1 MRGLRSRRDE
11 RGVVAITLAL
21 ISCFVLIPL
30 AALAVDIG
38 VQRVART
45 DMQSLADMVALD
57 LARGLDGKTTA
68 AQWAAKTPSLQERA
82 DASRDRN
89 NTTVGHQ
96 PTVVAELGTFDPL
109 ADTFTPL
116 PSTSDEIPNAVRVGA
131 STDVDFY
138 FISGTGGASRG
149 SEGGAGATS
158 IAQAKTTAC
167 FQLGSWAATI
177 NPSASSL
184 FGDML
189 KPLLGSST
197 LTAVGY
203 NGLATT
209 RISLLDIVQSDY
221 IGVGTVNEL
230 LSMNNLTVAKL
241 YQASAQVLAA
251 QGKTAQAQVF
261 TLASASAVSSTT
273 IDAGKLFG
281 LTTASSDAALETH
294 FNAMDILLGAAFLAN
309 GNNALDVDNL
319 QTSLA
324 SVGVTSS
331 TLKII
336 EKPQS
341 ACDDGEAQTSQASL
355 VSQAQVQVP
364 SNPVY
369 NSGGSTL
376 RLVDNKINLGVNINL
391 AGAKGHLTSIACD
404 PDTFD
409 VDVLTNLATLSVDG
423 RINLDGTVAVSKT
436 SVQGILD
443 PVTYL
448 ALPPVLNVAV
458 TFKANVSSGASTPAA
473 TTPSHGTVTIPPMTY
488 DDHTE
493 VGAGNHALPYPT
505 VTVDPTT
512 VTASVSIAGLNLS
525 LLTNAVLAPL
535 VMPTLNLS
543 EPVLT
548 SRVNPLVGPLIDK
561 LNGILVALDTG
572 LGINVAGADLYGLP
586 YPNCQTPVL
595 RG

>member
-1 MRGLRSRRDE
+1 MRGLRRRGRDE
-11 RGVVAITLAL
+11 RGVVAVTLAL

-30 AALAVDIG
+30 AALAVDVG

-57 LARGLDGKTTA
+57 LARGLDGKATA
-68 AQWAAKTPSLQERA
+68 AQWSAKSPSLQQRA

-89 NTTVGHQ
+89 DSTVGHQ

-109 ADTFTPL
+109 TQSFTPL
-116 PSTSDEIPNAVRVGA
+116 PSTSGVIPNAVRVGA
-131 STDVDFY
+131 STAVDFY
-138 FISGTGGASRG
+138 FADGSGGT
-149 SEGGAGATS
+149 GATS
-158 IAQAKTTAC
+158 IAQARTTAC
-167 FQLGSWAATI
+167 FQLGSWAATL

-209 RISLLDIVQSDY
+209 RLSLLDLVKTNY
-221 IGVGTVNEL
+221 IGVGTVNDL
-230 LSMNNLTVAKL
+230 LTMNNLTVANL
-241 YQASAQVLAA
+241 YRASAQVLAA

-261 TLASASAVSSTT
+261 NLAAASVVAPTT

-281 LTTASSDAALETH
+281 LSTSSDAALQTQ
-294 FNAMDILLGAAFLAN
+294 FNALDILLGAAFLAN
-309 GNNALDVDNL
+309 GTNALDVDNL

-336 EKPQS
+336 ERPQR
-341 ACDDGEAQTSQASL
+341 ACDQDEAKTAQASL

-376 RLVDNKINLGVNINL
+376 RLVDNKINLGVNLNL
-391 AGAKGHLTSIACD
+391 AGARGHLTSIACN

-409 VDVLTNLATLSVDG
+409 VDVLTDLATLSVDG
-423 RINLDGTVAVSKT
+423 RINLDGTVAIPKT
-436 SVQGILD
+436 SVAGVLN
-443 PVTYL
+443 PVTYSL
-448 ALPPVLNVAV
+448 LPSILNVAV
-458 TFKANVSSGASTPAA
+458 TFKANVSAGASTPAA
-473 TTPSHGTVTIPPMTY
+473 AAPAHGTVTIPPMTY

-505 VTVDPTT
+505 VTVDQTT
-512 VTASVSIAGLNLS
+512 VDATVSIAGLNLS
-525 LLTNAVLAPL
+525 LLTNAVLKPL

-543 EPVLT
+543 EPVLA

-561 LNGILVALDTG
+561 LNGILTALDTG
-572 LGINVAGADLYGLP
+572 LGLNVAGADVYGLP

>member
-1 MRGLRSRRDE
+1 VRGLRRRGRDE

-21 ISCFVLIPL
+21 VSCFVLIPL

-68 AQWAAKTPSLQERA
+68 AQWAAKTPSLQQRA
-82 DASRDRN
+82 EASRDRN
-89 NTTVGHQ
+89 DTTVGHP
-96 PTVVAELGTFDPL
+96 PTVAAEIGTFDAL
-109 ADTFTPL
+109 TSTFTPL
-116 PSTSDEIPNAVRVGA
+116 PSTSDVVPNAVRVGA
-131 STDVDFY
+131 STEVDFY
-138 FISGTGGASRG
+138 FAKGTGGA
-149 SEGGAGATS
+149 GAGSGGTGATA
-158 IAQAKTTAC
+158 IAQASTTAC
-167 FQLGSWAATI
+167 FQLGSWAATLD
-177 NPSASSL
+177 PSASSL

-203 NGLATT
+203 NGLAST
-209 RISLLDIVQSDY
+209 RLSLLDLVKTDY

-230 LSMNNLTVAKL
+230 LTMNNLTVAKL
-241 YQASAQVLAA
+241 YRASAQVLAA
-251 QGKTAQAQVF
+251 HGKTAEAQVF
-261 TLASASAVSSTT
+261 NLAAGSVVAPTT

-281 LTTASSDAALETH
+281 LSTSGDAALQTQ
-294 FNAMDILLGAAFLAN
+294 FNALDILLGAAFLAN
-309 GNNALDVDNL
+309 GTNALDVDNL

-336 EKPQS
+336 ERPQR
-341 ACDDGEAQTSQASL
+341 ACDQGEAQTAQASL

-369 NSGGSTL
+369 SGGGSTL
-376 RLVDNKINLGVNINL
+376 RLVDNKINLGINLNL
-391 AGAKGHLTSIACD
+391 AGAKGHLTSIACN

-409 VDVLTNLATLSVDG
+409 VDVLTDLANLSVDG
-423 RINLDGTVAVSKT
+423 RINLDGTVAVPKT
-436 SVQGILD
+436 SVAGILD
-443 PVTYL
+443 PVTYSL
-448 ALPPVLNVAV
+448 LPSILNVAV
-458 TFKANVSSGASTPAA
+458 TFKANVSAGASTPASA
-473 TTPSHGTVTIPPMTY
+473 APAHGTVTIPPMTY
-488 DDHTE
+488 NDHTE

-525 LLTNAVLAPL
+525 LLTNAVLTPL

-543 EPVLT
+543 EPTLT

-561 LNGILVALDTG
+561 LNGILLALDTG

>member
-1 MRGLRSRRDE
+1 VRGLGRRGRDE

-68 AQWAAKTPSLQERA
+68 AQWAAKTPSLQQRA

-89 NTTVGHQ
+89 DTTVGHP
-96 PTVVAELGTFDPL
+96 PTVTAEIGTFDPL
-109 ADTFTPL
+109 AETFTPL
-116 PSTSDEIPNAVRVGA
+116 PSTSDVVPNAVRVGA
-131 STDVDFY
+131 STKVDFY
-138 FISGTGGASRG
+138 FASGI
-149 SEGGAGATS
+149 GGAGARSGGTGATA
-158 IAQAKTTAC
+158 IAQASTTAC
-167 FQLGSWAATI
+167 FQLGSWAATL

-189 KPLLGSST
+189 KPLLGNST

-209 RISLLDIVQSDY
+209 RLSLLDLVKTDY
-221 IGVGTVNEL
+221 IGVGTVNDL
-230 LSMNNLTVAKL
+230 LAMDNLTVANV
-241 YQASAQVLAA
+241 YRASAQVLAA

-261 TLASASAVSSTT
+261 NLAAASVVAPTT

-281 LTTASSDAALETH
+281 LSTSSDAALQTQ
-294 FNAMDILLGAAFLAN
+294 FNALDILLGAAFLAN
-309 GNNALDVDNL
+309 GTNALDVDNL

-336 EKPQS
+336 ERPQR
-341 ACDDGEAQTSQASL
+341 ACDQGEAQTAQASL

-369 NSGGSTL
+369 SSGGSTL
-376 RLVDNKINLGVNINL
+376 RLVDNKINLGVNLSL
-391 AGAKGHLTSIACD
+391 AGARGHLTSIACN

-409 VDVLTNLATLSVDG
+409 VDVLTDLATLSVDG
-423 RINLDGTVAVSKT
+423 RVNLDGTVAIPKT
-436 SVQGILD
+436 SVAGILD
-443 PVTYL
+443 PVTYSL
-448 ALPPVLNVAV
+448 LPSILNVAV

-473 TTPSHGTVTIPPMTY
+473 TAPAHGTVTIPPMTY

-493 VGAGNHALPYPT
+493 VGAGNHVLPYPT

-512 VTASVSIAGLNLS
+512 VSASVSIAGLNLS
-525 LLTNAVLAPL
+525 LLTSAVLAPL
-535 VMPTLNLS
+535 VMPTLDLS

-561 LNGILVALDTG
+561 LNGILTALDTG
-572 LGINVAGADLYGLP
+572 LGLNVGGADIYGLP

>member
-1 MRGLRSRRDE
+1 VRGLRRRGRDE

-21 ISCFVLIPL
+21 VSCFVLIPL

-68 AQWAAKTPSLQERA
+68 AQWAAKTPSLQQRA
-82 DASRDRN
+82 EASRDRN
-89 NTTVGHQ
+89 DTTVGHP
-96 PTVVAELGTFDPL
+96 PTVAAEIGTFDAL
-109 ADTFTPL
+109 TSTFTPL
-116 PSTSDEIPNAVRVGA
+116 PSTSDVVPNAVRVGA
-131 STDVDFY
+131 STEVDFY
-138 FISGTGGASRG
+138 FAKGA
-149 SEGGAGATS
+149 GGAGAGSGGTGATA
-158 IAQAKTTAC
+158 IAQASTTAC
-167 FQLGSWAATI
+167 FQLGSWAATLD
-177 NPSASSL
+177 PSASSL

-203 NGLATT
+203 NGLAST
-209 RISLLDIVQSDY
+209 RLSLLDLVKTDY

-230 LSMNNLTVAKL
+230 LTMNNLTVAKL
-241 YQASAQVLAA
+241 YRASAQVLAA
-251 QGKTAQAQVF
+251 HGKTAEAQVF
-261 TLASASAVSSTT
+261 NLAAGSVVAPTT

-281 LTTASSDAALETH
+281 LSTSGDAALQTQ
-294 FNAMDILLGAAFLAN
+294 FNALDILLGAAFLAN
-309 GNNALDVDNL
+309 GTNALDVDNL

-336 EKPQS
+336 ERPQR
-341 ACDDGEAQTSQASL
+341 ACDQGEAQTAQASL

-369 NSGGSTL
+369 SSGGSTL
-376 RLVDNKINLGVNINL
+376 RLVDNKINLGINLNL
-391 AGAKGHLTSIACD
+391 AGAKGHLTSIACN

-409 VDVLTNLATLSVDG
+409 VDVLTDLANLSVDG
-423 RINLDGTVAVSKT
+423 RINLDGTVAVPKT
-436 SVQGILD
+436 SVAGILD
-443 PVTYL
+443 PVTYSL
-448 ALPPVLNVAV
+448 LPSILNVAV
-458 TFKANVSSGASTPAA
+458 TFKANVSAGASTPASA
-473 TTPSHGTVTIPPMTY
+473 APAHGTVTIPPMTY
-488 DDHTE
+488 NDHTE

-525 LLTNAVLAPL
+525 LLTNAVLTPL

-543 EPVLT
+543 EPTLT

-561 LNGILVALDTG
+561 LNGILLALDTG

>member
-1 MRGLRSRRDE
+1 MRSLRQRRRDE
-11 RGVVAITLAL
+11 RGVVAIVLAL
-21 ISCFVLIPL
+21 VSCFVLIPL

-68 AQWAAKTPSLQERA
+68 AQWAAKSPSLQQRA
-82 DASRDRN
+82 EASRDRN
-89 NTTVGHQ
+89 DTTVGHP
-96 PTVVAELGTFDPL
+96 PTVAAEIGTFDAL
-109 ADTFTPL
+109 TETFTPL
-116 PSTSDEIPNAVRVGA
+116 PSTSDVVPNAVRVGT
-131 STDVDFY
+131 STEVDFY
-138 FISGTGGASRG
+138 FARGTGGA
-149 SEGGAGATS
+149 GAGSGGTGATA
-158 IAQAKTTAC
+158 IAQASTTAC
-167 FQLGSWAATI
+167 FQLGSWAATL

-184 FGDML
+184 FGGIL

-203 NGLATT
+203 NGLAST
-209 RISLLDIVQSDY
+209 RLSLLDLVKTDY
-221 IGVGTVNEL
+221 IGVGTVNDL
-230 LSMNNLTVAKL
+230 LSMNNLTVANL
-241 YQASAQVLAA
+241 YRASAQVLAA

-261 TLASASAVSSTT
+261 NLAAASVVAPTT

-281 LTTASSDAALETH
+281 LSTASDAALQTQ
-294 FNAMDILLGAAFLAN
+294 FNALDILLGAAFLAN
-309 GNNALDVDNL
+309 GTNALDVDNL

-336 EKPQS
+336 ERPQR
-341 ACDDGEAQTSQASL
+341 ACDQGEAQTAQASL

-369 NSGGSTL
+369 SSGGSTL
-376 RLVDNKINLGVNINL
+376 RLVDNKINLGINLNL
-391 AGAKGHLTSIACD
+391 AGAKGHLTSIACN

-409 VDVLTNLATLSVDG
+409 VDVLTDLATLSVDG
-423 RINLDGTVAVSKT
+423 RINLDGTVAIPKT
-436 SVQGILD
+436 SVAGVLD
-443 PVTYL
+443 PLTYSL
-448 ALPPVLNVAV
+448 LPSILNVAV
-458 TFKANVSSGASTPAA
+458 TFKANVSAGASTPAA
-473 TTPSHGTVTIPPMTY
+473 TAPAHGTVTIPPMTY

-505 VTVDPTT
+505 VTVDQTT
-512 VTASVSIAGLNLS
+512 VTTSISVAGLNLS
-525 LLTNAVLAPL
+525 LLTNAVLTPL

-543 EPVLT
+543 QPVLT

-561 LNGILVALDTG
+561 LNSILTALDTG
-572 LGINVAGADLYGLP
+572 LGINVAGADVYGLP

>member
-1 MRGLRSRRDE
+1 VRRLRERRRDE
-11 RGVVAITLAL
+11 RGVVAIVLAL
-21 ISCFVLIPL
+21 VSCFVLIPL

-68 AQWAAKTPSLQERA
+68 AQWSAKTPSLQQRA

-89 NTTVGHQ
+89 DTTVGHP
-96 PTVVAELGTFDPL
+96 PTVIAELGTYDPV

-116 PSTSDEIPNAVRVGA
+116 PSTSDAIPDAVRVGA

-138 FISGTGGASRG
+138 FISGSGGASRD
-149 SEGGAGATS
+149 SGGAGAVS

-167 FQLGSWAATI
+167 FQLGSWAATL

-203 NGLATT
+203 NGLAST
-209 RISLLDIVQSDY
+209 RVSLLDLVQSDF

-230 LSMNNLTVAKL
+230 LTMNNLTVAKL
-241 YQASAQVLAA
+241 YRASAQVLSA

-261 TLASASAVSSTT
+261 TLAAASAVASTT

-281 LTTASSDAALETH
+281 LTTSSDAALQTQ
-294 FNAMDILLGAAFLAN
+294 FNALDILVGAAFLAN
-309 GNNALDVDNL
+309 GTNALNVDNL
-319 QTSLA
+319 QASLA

-336 EKPQS
+336 ERPQR
-341 ACDDGEAQTSQASL
+341 ACDQGEAQTAQASL

-376 RLVDNKINLGVNINL
+376 RLVDNKINLGINLNL
-391 AGAKGHLTSIACD
+391 AGAKGRLTSIACN

-409 VDVLTNLATLSVDG
+409 VDVLTDLATLSVDG
-423 RINLDGTVAVSKT
+423 RINLDGTVAIPKT
-436 SVQGILD
+436 SVAGILD
-443 PVTYL
+443 PVTYSL
-448 ALPPVLNVAV
+448 LPSILNVAV

-473 TTPSHGTVTIPPMTY
+473 SVPAHGTVTIPPMTY
-488 DDHTE
+488 NDHTE
-493 VGAGNHALPYPT
+493 VGSGNHALPYPT
-505 VTVDPTT
+505 VTVDQTT
-512 VTASVSIAGLNLS
+512 VTTSISIAGLNLS

-561 LNGILVALDTG
+561 LNGILAALDTG
-572 LGINVAGADLYGLP
+572 LGLNVAGADLYGLP

>member
-1 MRGLRSRRDE
+1 VRGLRRRGRDE

-21 ISCFVLIPL
+21 VSCFVLIPL

-68 AQWAAKTPSLQERA
+68 AQWAAKTPSLQQRA
-82 DASRDRN
+82 EASRDRN
-89 NTTVGHQ
+89 DTTVGHP
-96 PTVVAELGTFDPL
+96 PTVAAEIGTFDAL
-109 ADTFTPL
+109 TSTFTPL
-116 PSTSDEIPNAVRVGA
+116 PSTSDVVPNAVRVGA
-131 STDVDFY
+131 STEVDFY
-138 FISGTGGASRG
+138 FAKGTGGA
-149 SEGGAGATS
+149 GAGSGGTGATA
-158 IAQAKTTAC
+158 IAQASTTAC
-167 FQLGSWAATI
+167 FQLGSWAATLD
-177 NPSASSL
+177 PSASSL

-209 RISLLDIVQSDY
+209 RLSLLDLVKTDY
-221 IGVGTVNEL
+221 IGVGTVNDL
-230 LSMNNLTVAKL
+230 LTMNNLTVAKL
-241 YQASAQVLAA
+241 YRASAQVLAA
-251 QGKTAQAQVF
+251 HGKTAEAQVF
-261 TLASASAVSSTT
+261 NLAAGSVVAPTT

-281 LTTASSDAALETH
+281 LSTSGDAALQTQ
-294 FNAMDILLGAAFLAN
+294 FNALDILLGAAFLAN
-309 GNNALDVDNL
+309 GTNALDVDNL

-336 EKPQS
+336 ERPQR
-341 ACDDGEAQTSQASL
+341 ACDQGEAQTAQASL

-369 NSGGSTL
+369 SSGGSTL
-376 RLVDNKINLGVNINL
+376 RLVDNKINLGINLNL
-391 AGAKGHLTSIACD
+391 AGAKGHLTSIACN

-409 VDVLTNLATLSVDG
+409 VDVLTDLANLSVDG
-423 RINLDGTVAVSKT
+423 RINLDGTVAVPKT
-436 SVQGILD
+436 SVAGILD
-443 PVTYL
+443 PVTYSL
-448 ALPPVLNVAV
+448 LPSILNVAV
-458 TFKANVSSGASTPAA
+458 TFKANVSAGASTPASA
-473 TTPSHGTVTIPPMTY
+473 APAHGTVTIPPMTY
-488 DDHTE
+488 NDHTE

-525 LLTNAVLAPL
+525 LLTNAVLTPL

-543 EPVLT
+543 EPTLT

-561 LNGILVALDTG
+561 LNGILLALDTG

>member
-1 MRGLRSRRDE
+1 MRSLRQRRRDE
-11 RGVVAITLAL
+11 RGVVAIVLAL
-21 ISCFVLIPL
+21 VSCFVLIPL

-68 AQWAAKTPSLQERA
+68 AQWAAKSPSLQQRA
-82 DASRDRN
+82 EASRDRN
-89 NTTVGHQ
+89 DTTVGHP
-96 PTVVAELGTFDPL
+96 PTVAAEIGTFDAL
-109 ADTFTPL
+109 TETFTPL
-116 PSTSDEIPNAVRVGA
+116 PSTSDVVPNAVRVGT
-131 STDVDFY
+131 STEVDFY
-138 FISGTGGASRG
+138 FARGTGGA
-149 SEGGAGATS
+149 GAGSGGTGATA
-158 IAQAKTTAC
+158 IAQASTTAC
-167 FQLGSWAATI
+167 FQLGSWAATLD
-177 NPSASSL
+177 PSASSL

-203 NGLATT
+203 NGLAST
-209 RISLLDIVQSDY
+209 RLSLLDLVKTDY
-221 IGVGTVNEL
+221 IGVGTVNDL
-230 LSMNNLTVAKL
+230 LSMNNLTVANL
-241 YQASAQVLAA
+241 YRASAQVLAA

-261 TLASASAVSSTT
+261 NLAAASVVAPTT

-281 LTTASSDAALETH
+281 LSTASDAALQTQ
-294 FNAMDILLGAAFLAN
+294 FNALDILLGAAFLAN
-309 GNNALDVDNL
+309 GTNALDVDNL

-336 EKPQS
+336 ERPQR
-341 ACDDGEAQTSQASL
+341 ACDQGEAQTAQASL

-369 NSGGSTL
+369 SSGGSTL
-376 RLVDNKINLGVNINL
+376 RLVDNKINLGINLNL
-391 AGAKGHLTSIACD
+391 AGAKGHLTSIACN

-409 VDVLTNLATLSVDG
+409 VDVLTDLATLSVDG
-423 RINLDGTVAVSKT
+423 RINLDGTVAVPKT
-436 SVQGILD
+436 SVAGILD
-443 PVTYL
+443 PVTYSL
-448 ALPPVLNVAV
+448 LPSILNVAV
-458 TFKANVSSGASTPAA
+458 TFKANVSAGASTPAA
-473 TTPSHGTVTIPPMTY
+473 TAPAHGTVTIPPMTY

-505 VTVDPTT
+505 VTVDQTT
-512 VTASVSIAGLNLS
+512 VSTSISIAGLNLS
-525 LLTNAVLAPL
+525 LLTNAVLTPL

-543 EPVLT
+543 QPVLT

-561 LNGILVALDTG
+561 LNSILTALDTG
-572 LGINVAGADLYGLP
+572 LGINVAGADVYGLP

>member
-1 MRGLRSRRDE
+1 MRSLRQRRRDE
-11 RGVVAITLAL
+11 RGVVAIVLAL
-21 ISCFVLIPL
+21 VSCFVLIPL

-68 AQWAAKTPSLQERA
+68 AQWAAKSPSLQQRA
-82 DASRDRN
+82 EASRDRN
-89 NTTVGHQ
+89 DTTVGHP
-96 PTVVAELGTFDPL
+96 PTVAAEIGTFDAL
-109 ADTFTPL
+109 TETFTPL
-116 PSTSDEIPNAVRVGA
+116 PSTSDVVPNAVRVGT
-131 STDVDFY
+131 STEVDFY
-138 FISGTGGASRG
+138 FARGTGGA
-149 SEGGAGATS
+149 GAGSGGTGATA
-158 IAQAKTTAC
+158 IAQASTTAC
-167 FQLGSWAATI
+167 FQLGSWAATLD
-177 NPSASSL
+177 PSASSL

-203 NGLATT
+203 NGLAST
-209 RISLLDIVQSDY
+209 RLSLLDLVKTDY
-221 IGVGTVNEL
+221 IGVGTVNDL
-230 LSMNNLTVAKL
+230 LSMNNLTVANL
-241 YQASAQVLAA
+241 YRASAQVLAA

-261 TLASASAVSSTT
+261 NLAAASVVAPTT

-281 LTTASSDAALETH
+281 LSTASDAALQTQ
-294 FNAMDILLGAAFLAN
+294 FNALDILLGAAFLAN
-309 GNNALDVDNL
+309 GTNALDVDNL

-336 EKPQS
+336 ERPQR
-341 ACDDGEAQTSQASL
+341 ACDQGEAQTAQASL

-369 NSGGSTL
+369 SSGGSTL
-376 RLVDNKINLGVNINL
+376 RLVDNKINLGINLNL
-391 AGAKGHLTSIACD
+391 AGAKGHLTSIACN

-409 VDVLTNLATLSVDG
+409 VDVLTDLATLSVDG
-423 RINLDGTVAVSKT
+423 RINLDGTVAIPKT
-436 SVQGILD
+436 SVAGVLD
-443 PVTYL
+443 PLTYSL
-448 ALPPVLNVAV
+448 LPSILNVAV
-458 TFKANVSSGASTPAA
+458 TFKANVSAGASTPAA
-473 TTPSHGTVTIPPMTY
+473 TAPAHGTVTIPPMTY

-505 VTVDPTT
+505 VTVDQTT
-512 VTASVSIAGLNLS
+512 VSTSISIAGLNLS

-543 EPVLT
+543 QPVLT

-561 LNGILVALDTG
+561 LNSILTALDTG
-572 LGINVAGADLYGLP
+572 LGINVAGADVYGLP

>member
-1 MRGLRSRRDE
+1 MRSLRQRRRDE
-11 RGVVAITLAL
+11 RGVVAIVLAL
-21 ISCFVLIPL
+21 VSCFVLIPL

-68 AQWAAKTPSLQERA
+68 AQWAAKSPSLQQRA
-82 DASRDRN
+82 EASRDRN
-89 NTTVGHQ
+89 DTTVGHP
-96 PTVVAELGTFDPL
+96 PTVAAEIGTFDAL
-109 ADTFTPL
+109 TETFTPL
-116 PSTSDEIPNAVRVGA
+116 PSTSDVVPNAVRVGT
-131 STDVDFY
+131 STEVDFY
-138 FISGTGGASRG
+138 FARGTGGA
-149 SEGGAGATS
+149 GAGSGGTGATA
-158 IAQAKTTAC
+158 IAQASTTAC
-167 FQLGSWAATI
+167 FQLGSWAATL

-184 FGDML
+184 FGGIL

-203 NGLATT
+203 NGLAST
-209 RISLLDIVQSDY
+209 RLSLLDLVKTDY
-221 IGVGTVNEL
+221 IGVGTVNDL
-230 LSMNNLTVAKL
+230 LSMNNLTVANL
-241 YQASAQVLAA
+241 YRASAQVLAA

-261 TLASASAVSSTT
+261 NLAAASVVAPTT

-281 LTTASSDAALETH
+281 LSTASDAALQTQ
-294 FNAMDILLGAAFLAN
+294 FNALDILLGAAFLAN
-309 GNNALDVDNL
+309 GTNALDVDNL

-336 EKPQS
+336 ERPQR
-341 ACDDGEAQTSQASL
+341 ACDQGEAQTAQASL

-369 NSGGSTL
+369 SSGGSTL
-376 RLVDNKINLGVNINL
+376 RLVDNKINLGINLNL
-391 AGAKGHLTSIACD
+391 AGAKGHLTSIACN

-409 VDVLTNLATLSVDG
+409 VDVLTDLATLSVDG
-423 RINLDGTVAVSKT
+423 RINLDGTVAVPKT
-436 SVQGILD
+436 SVAGILD
-443 PVTYL
+443 PVTYSL
-448 ALPPVLNVAV
+448 LPSILNVAV

-473 TTPSHGTVTIPPMTY
+473 TAPAHGTVTIPPMTY

-512 VTASVSIAGLNLS
+512 VSASISIAGLNLS

-543 EPVLT
+543 QPVLT

-561 LNGILVALDTG
+561 LNSILTALDTG
-572 LGINVAGADLYGLP
+572 LGINVAGADVYGLP

>member
-1 MRGLRSRRDE
+1 VRGLRRRGRDE

-68 AQWAAKTPSLQERA
+68 SQWAAKSPSLQQRA
-82 DASRDRN
+82 EASRDRN
-89 NTTVGHQ
+89 DTTVGHP
-96 PTVVAELGTFDPL
+96 PTVAAELGTFDAL
-109 ADTFTPL
+109 TETFTPL
-116 PSTSDEIPNAVRVGA
+116 LSTSDVVPNAVRVGA
-131 STDVDFY
+131 STEVDFY
-138 FISGTGGASRG
+138 FAKGTGGA
-149 SEGGAGATS
+149 GAGGGGTGATAV
-158 IAQAKTTAC
+158 AQAATTAC
-167 FQLGSWAATI
+167 FQLGSWAATL
-177 NPSASSL
+177 NPSASTL

-209 RISLLDIVQSDY
+209 RLSLLDLVKTDY
-221 IGVGTVNEL
+221 IGVGTVNDL
-230 LSMNNLTVAKL
+230 LTMNNLTVAKL
-241 YQASAQVLAA
+241 YRASAQVLAA

-261 TLASASAVSSTT
+261 NLAAASVVAPAT

-281 LTTASSDAALETH
+281 LSTSSDAALQTQ
-294 FNAMDILLGAAFLAN
+294 FNALDILLGAAFLAN
-309 GNNALDVDNL
+309 GTNALDVDNL

-336 EKPQS
+336 ERPQR
-341 ACDDGEAQTSQASL
+341 ACDQGEAQTAQASL

-369 NSGGSTL
+369 SSGGSTL
-376 RLVDNKINLGVNINL
+376 RLVDNKINLGVNLNL
-391 AGAKGHLTSIACD
+391 AGATGHLTSIACN

-409 VDVLTNLATLSVDG
+409 VDVLTDLATLSVDG
-423 RINLDGTVAVSKT
+423 RINLDGTVAIPKT
-436 SVQGILD
+436 SVAGVLD
-443 PVTYL
+443 PVTYSL
-448 ALPPVLNVAV
+448 LPSILNVAV
-458 TFKANVSSGASTPAA
+458 TFKANVSAGASTPAA
-473 TTPSHGTVTIPPMTY
+473 SAPAHGTVTIPPMTY

-512 VTASVSIAGLNLS
+512 VSTTISISGLNLS

-561 LNGILVALDTG
+561 LNSILTALDTG
-572 LGINVAGADLYGLP
+572 LGVNVAGADLYGLP

>member
-1 MRGLRSRRDE
+1 MRRLRQRRRDE
-11 RGVVAITLAL
+11 RGVVAIVLAL
-21 ISCFVLIPL
+21 VSCFVLIPL

-68 AQWAAKTPSLQERA
+68 AQWAAKSPSLQQRA
-82 DASRDRN
+82 EASRDRN
-89 NTTVGHQ
+89 DTTVGHP
-96 PTVVAELGTFDPL
+96 PTVAAEIGTFDAL
-109 ADTFTPL
+109 TETFTPL
-116 PSTSDEIPNAVRVGA
+116 PSTSDVVPNAVRVGT
-131 STDVDFY
+131 STEVDFY
-138 FISGTGGASRG
+138 FARGTGGA
-149 SEGGAGATS
+149 GAGSGGTGATA
-158 IAQAKTTAC
+158 IAQASTTAC
-167 FQLGSWAATI
+167 FQLGSWAATLD
-177 NPSASSL
+177 PSASSL

-203 NGLATT
+203 NGLAST
-209 RISLLDIVQSDY
+209 RLSLLDLVKTDY
-221 IGVGTVNEL
+221 IGVGTVNDL
-230 LSMNNLTVAKL
+230 LSMNNLTVANL
-241 YQASAQVLAA
+241 YRASAQVLAA

-261 TLASASAVSSTT
+261 NLAAASVVAPTR

-281 LTTASSDAALETH
+281 LSTASDAALQTQ
-294 FNAMDILLGAAFLAN
+294 FNALDILLGAAFLAN
-309 GNNALDVDNL
+309 GTNALDVDNL

-336 EKPQS
+336 ERPQR
-341 ACDDGEAQTSQASL
+341 ACDQGEAQTAQASL

-369 NSGGSTL
+369 SSGGSTL
-376 RLVDNKINLGVNINL
+376 RLVDNKINLGINLNL
-391 AGAKGHLTSIACD
+391 AGAKGHLTSIACN

-409 VDVLTNLATLSVDG
+409 VDVLTDLATLSVDG
-423 RINLDGTVAVSKT
+423 RINLDGTVAVPKT
-436 SVQGILD
+436 SVAGILD
-443 PVTYL
+443 PVTYSL
-448 ALPPVLNVAV
+448 LPSILNVAV
-458 TFKANVSSGASTPAA
+458 TFKANVSAGASTPAA
-473 TTPSHGTVTIPPMTY
+473 TAPAHGTVTIPPMTY

-505 VTVDPTT
+505 VTVDQTT
-512 VTASVSIAGLNLS
+512 VSTSISIAGLNLS
-525 LLTNAVLAPL
+525 LLTNAVLTPL

-543 EPVLT
+543 QPVLT

-561 LNGILVALDTG
+561 LNSILTALDTG
-572 LGINVAGADLYGLP
+572 LGINVAGADVYGLP

>member
-1 MRGLRSRRDE
+1 VRGLSRRGRDE

-30 AALAVDIG
+30 AALAVDVG

-57 LARGLDGKTTA
+57 LARGLDGTTTA
-68 AQWAAKTPSLQERA
+68 AQWSAKSPSLQQRA

-89 NTTVGHQ
+89 DSTVGHR

-109 ADTFTPL
+109 TQSFTPL
-116 PSTSDEIPNAVRVGA
+116 PSTSGVIPNAVRVGA
-131 STDVDFY
+131 STAVDFY
-138 FISGTGGASRG
+138 FANGSGGTH
-149 SEGGAGATS
+149 ATS
-158 IAQAKTTAC
+158 IAQARTTAC
-167 FQLGSWAATI
+167 FQLGSWAATL

-209 RISLLDIVQSDY
+209 RLSLLDLVKTNY
-221 IGVGTVNEL
+221 IGVGTVNDL
-230 LSMNNLTVAKL
+230 LTMDNLTVANL
-241 YQASAQVLAA
+241 YRASAQVLAG

-261 TLASASAVSSTT
+261 NLAAGSVVAPTT

-281 LTTASSDAALETH
+281 LSTSSDAALQTQ
-294 FNAMDILLGAAFLAN
+294 FNALDILLGAAFLAN
-309 GNNALDVDNL
+309 GTNALDVDNL

-336 EKPQS
+336 ERPQR
-341 ACDDGEAQTSQASL
+341 ACDQDEAKTAQASL

-369 NSGGSTL
+369 SSGGSTL
-376 RLVDNKINLGVNINL
+376 RLVDKKINLGVNLNL
-391 AGAKGHLTSIACD
+391 AGARGHLTSIACN

-409 VDVLTNLATLSVDG
+409 VDVLTDLATLSVDG
-423 RINLDGTVAVSKT
+423 RINLDGTVAVPKASLAG
-436 SVQGILD
+436 VLD
-443 PVTYL
+443 PVTFSL
-448 ALPPVLNVAV
+448 LPSILNVAV
-458 TFKANVSSGASTPAA
+458 TFKANVSAGASTPASA
-473 TTPSHGTVTIPPMTY
+473 APVHGTVTIPPMTY

-493 VGAGNHALPYPT
+493 VGAGNHTLPDPT
-505 VTVDPTT
+505 VTVDETT
-512 VTASVSIAGLNLS
+512 VNATVSIAGLNLS
-525 LLTNAVLAPL
+525 LLTNAVLKPL
-535 VMPTLNLS
+535 VMPILNLS
-543 EPVLT
+543 EPVLA
-548 SRVNPLVGPLIDK
+548 SRVNPLVGPLVDK
-561 LNGILVALDTG
+561 LNGILTALDTG
-572 LGINVAGADLYGLP
+572 LGLNVGGADIYGLP
-586 YPNCQTPVL
+586 HPNCQTPVL

>member
-1 MRGLRSRRDE
+1 VRGLRRRGHDE

-21 ISCFVLIPL
+21 VSCFVLIPL

-68 AQWAAKTPSLQERA
+68 AQWAAKTPSLQQRA
-82 DASRDRN
+82 EASRDRN
-89 NTTVGHQ
+89 DTTVGHP
-96 PTVVAELGTFDPL
+96 PTVAAEIGTFDAL
-109 ADTFTPL
+109 TSTFTPL
-116 PSTSDEIPNAVRVGA
+116 PSTSDVVPNAVRVGA
-131 STDVDFY
+131 STEVDFY
-138 FISGTGGASRG
+138 FAKGTGGA
-149 SEGGAGATS
+149 GAGSGGTGATA
-158 IAQAKTTAC
+158 IAQASTTAC
-167 FQLGSWAATI
+167 FQLGSWAATLD
-177 NPSASSL
+177 PSASSL

-203 NGLATT
+203 NGLAST
-209 RISLLDIVQSDY
+209 RLSLLDLVKTDY
-221 IGVGTVNEL
+221 IGVGTVNDL
-230 LSMNNLTVAKL
+230 LTMNNLTVAKL
-241 YQASAQVLAA
+241 YRASAQVLAA
-251 QGKTAQAQVF
+251 HGKTAEAQVF
-261 TLASASAVSSTT
+261 NLAAGSVVAPTT

-281 LTTASSDAALETH
+281 LSTSGDAALQTQ
-294 FNAMDILLGAAFLAN
+294 FNALDILLGAAFLAN
-309 GNNALDVDNL
+309 GTNALDVDNL

-336 EKPQS
+336 ERPQR
-341 ACDDGEAQTSQASL
+341 ACDQGEAQTAQASL

-369 NSGGSTL
+369 SSGGSTL
-376 RLVDNKINLGVNINL
+376 RLVDNKINLGINLNL
-391 AGAKGHLTSIACD
+391 AGAKGHLTSIACN

-409 VDVLTNLATLSVDG
+409 VDVLTDLATLSVDG
-423 RINLDGTVAVSKT
+423 RINLDGTVAVPKT
-436 SVQGILD
+436 SVAGILD
-443 PVTYL
+443 PVTYSL
-448 ALPPVLNVAV
+448 LPSILNVAV
-458 TFKANVSSGASTPAA
+458 TFKANVSAGASTPASA
-473 TTPSHGTVTIPPMTY
+473 APAHGTVTIPPMTY
-488 DDHTE
+488 NDHTE

-505 VTVDPTT
+505 VRVDPTT

-525 LLTNAVLAPL
+525 LLTNAVLTPL

-543 EPVLT
+543 EPTLT

-561 LNGILVALDTG
+561 LNGILLALDTG

>member
-1 MRGLRSRRDE
+1 MRSLRQRRRDE
-11 RGVVAITLAL
+11 RGVVAIVLAL
-21 ISCFVLIPL
+21 VSCFVLIPL

-68 AQWAAKTPSLQERA
+68 AQWAAKSPSLQQRA
-82 DASRDRN
+82 EASRDRN
-89 NTTVGHQ
+89 DTTVGHP
-96 PTVVAELGTFDPL
+96 PTVAAEIGTFDAL
-109 ADTFTPL
+109 TETFTPL
-116 PSTSDEIPNAVRVGA
+116 PSTSDVVPNAVRVGT
-131 STDVDFY
+131 STEVDFY
-138 FISGTGGASRG
+138 FARGTGGA
-149 SEGGAGATS
+149 GAGSGGTGATA
-158 IAQAKTTAC
+158 IAQASTTAC
-167 FQLGSWAATI
+167 FQLGSWAATL

-203 NGLATT
+203 NGLAST
-209 RISLLDIVQSDY
+209 RLSLLDLVKTDY
-221 IGVGTVNEL
+221 IGVGTVNDL
-230 LSMNNLTVAKL
+230 LSMNNLTVANL
-241 YQASAQVLAA
+241 YRASAQVLAA

-261 TLASASAVSSTT
+261 NLAAASVVAPTT

-281 LTTASSDAALETH
+281 LSTASDAALQTQ
-294 FNAMDILLGAAFLAN
+294 FNALDILLGAAFLAN
-309 GNNALDVDNL
+309 GTNALDVDNL

-336 EKPQS
+336 ERPQR
-341 ACDDGEAQTSQASL
+341 ACDQGEAQTAQASL

-369 NSGGSTL
+369 SSGGSTL
-376 RLVDNKINLGVNINL
+376 RLVDNKINLGINLNL
-391 AGAKGHLTSIACD
+391 AGAKGHLTSIACN

-409 VDVLTNLATLSVDG
+409 VDVLTDLATLSVDG
-423 RINLDGTVAVSKT
+423 RINLDGTVAIPKT
-436 SVQGILD
+436 SVAGVLD
-443 PVTYL
+443 PLTYSL
-448 ALPPVLNVAV
+448 LPSILNVAV
-458 TFKANVSSGASTPAA
+458 TFKANVSAGASTPAA
-473 TTPSHGTVTIPPMTY
+473 TAPAHGTVTIPPMTY

-505 VTVDPTT
+505 VTVDQTT
-512 VTASVSIAGLNLS
+512 VSTSISIAGLNLS
-525 LLTNAVLAPL
+525 LLTNAVLTPL

-543 EPVLT
+543 QPVLT

-561 LNGILVALDTG
+561 LNSILTALDTG
-572 LGINVAGADLYGLP
+572 LGINVAGADVYGLP

>member
-1 MRGLRSRRDE
+1 MRGLSRRGRDE

-30 AALAVDIG
+30 AALAVDVG

-57 LARGLDGKTTA
+57 LARGLDGTTTA
-68 AQWAAKTPSLQERA
+68 AQWSAKSPSLQQRA

-89 NTTVGHQ
+89 DSTVGHR

-109 ADTFTPL
+109 TQSFTPL
-116 PSTSDEIPNAVRVGA
+116 PSTSGVIPNAVRVGA
-131 STDVDFY
+131 STAVDFY
-138 FISGTGGASRG
+138 FANGSGGTH
-149 SEGGAGATS
+149 ATS
-158 IAQAKTTAC
+158 IAQARTTAC
-167 FQLGSWAATI
+167 FQLGSWAATL

-209 RISLLDIVQSDY
+209 RLSLLDLVKTNY
-221 IGVGTVNEL
+221 IGVGTVNDL
-230 LSMNNLTVAKL
+230 LTMDNLTVANL
-241 YQASAQVLAA
+241 YRASAQVLAG

-261 TLASASAVSSTT
+261 NLAAGSVVAPTT

-281 LTTASSDAALETH
+281 LSTSSDAALQTQ
-294 FNAMDILLGAAFLAN
+294 FNALDILLGAAFLAN
-309 GNNALDVDNL
+309 GTNALDVDNL

-336 EKPQS
+336 ERPQR
-341 ACDDGEAQTSQASL
+341 ACDQDEAKTAQASL

-369 NSGGSTL
+369 SSGGSTL
-376 RLVDNKINLGVNINL
+376 RLVDNKINLGVNLNL
-391 AGAKGHLTSIACD
+391 AGARGHLTSIACN

-409 VDVLTNLATLSVDG
+409 VDVLTDLATLSVDG
-423 RINLDGTVAVSKT
+423 RINLDGTVAVPKASLAG
-436 SVQGILD
+436 VLD
-443 PVTYL
+443 PVTFSL
-448 ALPPVLNVAV
+448 LPSILNVAV
-458 TFKANVSSGASTPAA
+458 TFKANVSAGASTPASA
-473 TTPSHGTVTIPPMTY
+473 APVHGTVTIPPMTY

-493 VGAGNHALPYPT
+493 VGAGNHTLPYPT
-505 VTVDPTT
+505 VTVDETT
-512 VTASVSIAGLNLS
+512 VNATVSIAGLNLS
-525 LLTNAVLAPL
+525 LLTNAVLKPL
-535 VMPTLNLS
+535 VMPILNLS
-543 EPVLT
+543 EPVLA
-548 SRVNPLVGPLIDK
+548 SRVNPLVGPLVDK
-561 LNGILVALDTG
+561 LNGILTALDTG
-572 LGINVAGADLYGLP
+572 LGLNVGGADIYGLP

>member
-1 MRGLRSRRDE
+1 VRGLRRRGRDE

-68 AQWAAKTPSLQERA
+68 SQWAAKSPSLQQRA
-82 DASRDRN
+82 EASRDRN
-89 NTTVGHQ
+89 DTTVGHP
-96 PTVVAELGTFDPL
+96 PTVAAELGTFDAL
-109 ADTFTPL
+109 TETFTPL
-116 PSTSDEIPNAVRVGA
+116 LSTSDVVPNAVRVGA
-131 STDVDFY
+131 STEVDFY
-138 FISGTGGASRG
+138 FAKGTGGA
-149 SEGGAGATS
+149 GGGGTGATAV
-158 IAQAKTTAC
+158 AQAATTAC
-167 FQLGSWAATI
+167 FQLGSWAATL
-177 NPSASSL
+177 NPSASTL

-209 RISLLDIVQSDY
+209 RLSLLDLVKTDY
-221 IGVGTVNEL
+221 IGVGTVNDL
-230 LSMNNLTVAKL
+230 LTMNNLTVAKL
-241 YQASAQVLAA
+241 YR
-251 QGKTAQAQVF
+251 
-261 TLASASAVSSTT
+261 ASASVVAAAT

-281 LTTASSDAALETH
+281 LSTSSDAALQTQ
-294 FNAMDILLGAAFLAN
+294 FNALDILLGAAFLAN
-309 GNNALDVDNL
+309 GTNALDVDNL

-336 EKPQS
+336 ERPQR
-341 ACDDGEAQTSQASL
+341 ACDQGEAQTAQASL

-376 RLVDNKINLGVNINL
+376 RLVDNKINLGVNLNL
-391 AGAKGHLTSIACD
+391 AGAKGHLTSIACN

-409 VDVLTNLATLSVDG
+409 VDVLTDLATLSVDG
-423 RINLDGTVAVSKT
+423 RINLDGTVAIPKT
-436 SVQGILD
+436 SVATVLN
-443 PVTYL
+443 PLTYA
-448 ALPPVLNVAV
+448 ALPSILNVAV
-458 TFKANVSSGASTPAA
+458 TFKANVSAGASTPAA
-473 TTPSHGTVTIPPMTY
+473 SAPAHGTVTIPPMTY

-493 VGAGNHALPYPT
+493 VGSGNHALPYPT

-512 VTASVSIAGLNLS
+512 VSTSVTIAGLNLS

-543 EPVLT
+543 EPVLA

-561 LNGILVALDTG
+561 LNSILTALDTG
-572 LGINVAGADLYGLP
+572 LGINVGGADLYGLP
-586 YPNCQTPVL
+586 YPNCQSPVL

>member
-1 MRGLRSRRDE
+1 VRGLSRRGRDE

-30 AALAVDIG
+30 AALAVDVG

-57 LARGLDGKTTA
+57 LARGLDGTTTA
-68 AQWAAKTPSLQERA
+68 AQWSAKSPSLQQRA

-89 NTTVGHQ
+89 DSTVGHR

-109 ADTFTPL
+109 TQSFTPL
-116 PSTSDEIPNAVRVGA
+116 PSTSGVIPNAVRVGA
-131 STDVDFY
+131 STAVDFY
-138 FISGTGGASRG
+138 FANGSGGTH
-149 SEGGAGATS
+149 ATS
-158 IAQAKTTAC
+158 IAQARTTAC
-167 FQLGSWAATI
+167 FQLGSWAATL

-209 RISLLDIVQSDY
+209 RLSLLDLVKTNY
-221 IGVGTVNEL
+221 IGVGTVNDL
-230 LSMNNLTVAKL
+230 LTMDNLTVANL
-241 YQASAQVLAA
+241 YRASAQVLAG

-261 TLASASAVSSTT
+261 NLAAGSVVAPTT

-281 LTTASSDAALETH
+281 LSTSSDAALQTQ
-294 FNAMDILLGAAFLAN
+294 FNALDILLGAAFLAN
-309 GNNALDVDNL
+309 GTNALDVDNL

-336 EKPQS
+336 ERPQR
-341 ACDDGEAQTSQASL
+341 ACDQDEAKTAQASL

-369 NSGGSTL
+369 SSGGSTL
-376 RLVDNKINLGVNINL
+376 RLVDNKINLGVNLNL
-391 AGAKGHLTSIACD
+391 AGARGHLTSIACN

-409 VDVLTNLATLSVDG
+409 VDVLTDLATLSVDG
-423 RINLDGTVAVSKT
+423 RINLDGTVAVPKASLAG
-436 SVQGILD
+436 VLD
-443 PVTYL
+443 PVTFSL
-448 ALPPVLNVAV
+448 LPSILNVAV
-458 TFKANVSSGASTPAA
+458 TFKANVSAGASTPASA
-473 TTPSHGTVTIPPMTY
+473 APVHGTVTIPPMTY

-493 VGAGNHALPYPT
+493 VGAGNHTLPYPT
-505 VTVDPTT
+505 VTVDETT
-512 VTASVSIAGLNLS
+512 VNATVSIAGLNLS
-525 LLTNAVLAPL
+525 LLTNAVLKPL
-535 VMPTLNLS
+535 VMPILNLS
-543 EPVLT
+543 EPVLA
-548 SRVNPLVGPLIDK
+548 SRVNPLVGPLVDK
-561 LNGILVALDTG
+561 LNGILTALDTG
-572 LGINVAGADLYGLP
+572 LGLNVGGADIYGLP

>member
-1 MRGLRSRRDE
+1 VRGLRRRGRDE

-21 ISCFVLIPL
+21 VSCFVLIPL

-68 AQWAAKTPSLQERA
+68 AQWAAKTPSLQQRA
-82 DASRDRN
+82 EASRDRN
-89 NTTVGHQ
+89 DTTVGHP
-96 PTVVAELGTFDPL
+96 PTVAAEIGTFDAL
-109 ADTFTPL
+109 TSTFTPL
-116 PSTSDEIPNAVRVGA
+116 PSTSDVVPNAVRVGA
-131 STDVDFY
+131 STEVDFY
-138 FISGTGGASRG
+138 FAKGTGGA
-149 SEGGAGATS
+149 GAGSGGTGATA
-158 IAQAKTTAC
+158 IAQASTTAC
-167 FQLGSWAATI
+167 FQLGSWAATLD
-177 NPSASSL
+177 PSASSL

-203 NGLATT
+203 NGLAST
-209 RISLLDIVQSDY
+209 RLSLLDLVKTDY

-230 LSMNNLTVAKL
+230 LTMNNLTVAKL
-241 YQASAQVLAA
+241 YRASAQVLAA
-251 QGKTAQAQVF
+251 HGKTAEAQVF
-261 TLASASAVSSTT
+261 NLAAGSVVAPTT

-281 LTTASSDAALETH
+281 LSTSGDAALQTQ
-294 FNAMDILLGAAFLAN
+294 FNALDILLGAAFLAN
-309 GNNALDVDNL
+309 GTNALDVDNL

-336 EKPQS
+336 ERPQR
-341 ACDDGEAQTSQASL
+341 ACDQGEAQTAQASL

-369 NSGGSTL
+369 SSGGSTL
-376 RLVDNKINLGVNINL
+376 RLVDNKINLGINLNL
-391 AGAKGHLTSIACD
+391 AGAKGHLTSIACN

-409 VDVLTNLATLSVDG
+409 VDVLTDLANLSVDG
-423 RINLDGTVAVSKT
+423 RINLDGTVAVPKT
-436 SVQGILD
+436 SVAGILD
-443 PVTYL
+443 PVTYSL
-448 ALPPVLNVAV
+448 LPSILNVAV
-458 TFKANVSSGASTPAA
+458 TFKANVSAGASTPASA
-473 TTPSHGTVTIPPMTY
+473 APAHGTVTIPPMTY
-488 DDHTE
+488 NDHTE

-525 LLTNAVLAPL
+525 LLTNAVLTPL

-543 EPVLT
+543 EPTLT

-561 LNGILVALDTG
+561 LNGILLALDTG